1 MIRSA
6 KKQENVI
13 PNQGKQKQ
21 SIGMEIGKIIH
32 IQEYSDVRISHKDIK
47 TTIIMFKNIKM
58 E

>member
-21 SIGMEIGKIIH
+21 SIEMEIARLPTFEITQMLELATKILK
-32 IQEYSDVRISHKDIK
+32 QLLCSK
-47 TTIIMFKNIKM
+47 T
-58 E
+58 